1 MSPSETLGLAH
12 DAGKRNAKGKGL
24 RPKTTNLSRF
34 KKPHPYILD
43 PAKSL
48 PTFIEQAGL
57 YDMFIDF
64 LWRSIC
70 ITMT

>member
-1 MSPSETLGLAH
+1 MSPSETRGLAH

-34 KKPHPYILD
+34 KKAHPYILD

-48 PTFIEQAGL
+48 PTFIEQAG
-57 YDMFIDF
+57 FGPSAKVP
-64 LWRSIC
+64 RQPGASS
-70 ITMT
+70 